1 MLSSVSPLGVWIVK
15 EAPRQSVM
23 PTAWFAVALVQQWI
37 LWTLL
42 PGPTIALGAAQ
53 SWVGLA
59 LLIGGAAGLAYVS
72 RHAMAAAD
80 AAHCWTRSPIC
91 LAMLTCLA
99 GAALWFGTLTGILP
113 IAGFVS
119 VVSSEFVFMDEEA
132 LIARSGSRV
141 AHR

>member
-1 MLSSVSPLGVWIVK
+1 MK
-15 EAPRQSVM
+15 EAPRQSVI

-42 PGPTIALGAAQ
+42 PGPGIALGAAQ

-59 LLIGGAAGLAYVS
+59 LLLGGAAGLAYFM
-72 RHAMAAAD
+72 RHTAAEATD
-80 AAHCWTRSPIC
+80 VHCWIRSPIC
-91 LAMLTCLA
+91 LAMITCLV
-99 GAALWFGTLTGILP
+99 GSALWFGTLTGVLP
-113 IAGFVS
+113 IAGFIS

-132 LIARSGSRV
+132 LIARSGLRA